1 MLARNAAYQGK
12 MGGRSAYAGQG
23 IDRPQA
29 HPQLCCQTGRSPSA
43 RQACLT
49 MTALSS
55 PARSY
60 MAALRIRQVRLHK
73 KLSLRKLAELA
84 EVSPGLISQVERGL
98 TQPSLDTLRQIAR
111 ALDTPLFSLLEDDVE
126 QVAVVRK
133 NERMSIQ
140 SASGVQYQRVSPGFG
155 SIEMLAGFLPP
166 GGSSVGQR
174 WSHPAEE
181 CVLVTEG
188 QLLVDV
194 GDDQHC
200 LQTGDS

>member
-1 MLARNAAYQGK
+1 
-12 MGGRSAYAGQG
+12 
-23 IDRPQA
+23 
-29 HPQLCCQTGRSPSA
+29 
-43 RQACLT
+43 

-55 PARSY
+55 PARPY

-111 ALDTPLFSLLEDDVE
+111 ALDTPLFSLLDDNVE
-126 QVAVVRK
+126 QVAVVRQ

-140 SASGVQYQRVSPGFG
+140 SASGVQYQRISPGFG

-200 LQTGDS
+200 LQTGDSCYFNSSLPHAYRNPYDKDVRFIVAITPPSY